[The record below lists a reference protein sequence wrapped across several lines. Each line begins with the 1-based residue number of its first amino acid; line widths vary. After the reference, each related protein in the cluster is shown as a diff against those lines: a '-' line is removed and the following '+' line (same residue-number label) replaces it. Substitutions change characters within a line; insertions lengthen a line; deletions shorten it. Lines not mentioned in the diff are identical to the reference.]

1 MTPATEPTL
10 RPRSA
15 FLDPA
20 DSVPIASLVW
30 RDEAQVTGRV
40 RSMRVWPV
48 GDVAS
53 LECVLVDDTGGVSV
67 AFLGR
72 ATIAGIGPGT
82 WMTVAGRVGSRRERL
97 AFLNPIYTLSPPA

>member
-1 MTPATEPTL
+1 MTPATEPSVW
-10 RPRSA
+10 RRSA

-48 GDVAS
+48 GDTDS

-72 ATIAGIGPGT
+72 RSIAGIGPGT
-82 WMTVAGRVGSRRERL
+82 QMTVTGRVGSRRERL
-97 AFLNPIYTLSPPA
+97 AFLNPIYTILPSA